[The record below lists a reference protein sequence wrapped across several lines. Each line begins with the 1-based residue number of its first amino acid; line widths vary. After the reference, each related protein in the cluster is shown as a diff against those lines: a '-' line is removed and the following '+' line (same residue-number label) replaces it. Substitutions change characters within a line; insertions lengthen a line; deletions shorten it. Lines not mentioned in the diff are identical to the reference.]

1 MVLLDTVS
9 SSQPQFTKNNF
20 MKNKTSNKK
29 GKIFTKNRV
38 RILQKLIEKLSVC
51 RQEMFEINSK
61 KPNDYLRKMK
71 KYLLCSTCKNYHPQ
85 HDDGFSY
92 LDCML
97 YVKQRD
103 NIKVDYYLIEPSSF
117 HSFLEI
123 IFPSL

>member
-1 MVLLDTVS
+1 
-9 SSQPQFTKNNF
+9 

-61 KPNDYLRKMK
+61 KPNDNLLKMK
-71 KYLLCSTCKNYHPQ
+71 KHLLCSTCKNYHPQ
-85 HDDGFSY
+85 HDDGFDY

-97 YVKQRD
+97 Y
-103 NIKVDYYLIEPSSF
+103 IKKRNGKKKSNSIYHGRGGFITQLFKRIY
-117 HSFLEI
+117 
-123 IFPSL
+123 SL

>member
-1 MVLLDTVS
+1 
-9 SSQPQFTKNNF
+9 

-71 KYLLCSTCKNYHPQ
+71 KHPLCPTCKNRHPIHQ
-85 HDDGFSY
+85 DGFEWM
-92 LDCML
+92 DCML
-97 YVKQRD
+97 YLKKID
-103 NIKVDYYLIEPSSF
+103 SKMKSCNNY
-117 HSFLEI
+117 
-123 IFPSL
+123 